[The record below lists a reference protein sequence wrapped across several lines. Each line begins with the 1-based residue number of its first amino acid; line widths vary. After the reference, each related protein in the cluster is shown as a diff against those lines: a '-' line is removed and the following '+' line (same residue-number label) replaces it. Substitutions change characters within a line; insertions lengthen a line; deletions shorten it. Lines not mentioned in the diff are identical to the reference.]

1 LTCLLGRSSL
11 GLRLKLM
18 QRLLGGVSHH
28 RLLTV
33 QLLLG
38 EVVHHLPHAGLATH
52 AHATKSFTLSIGSV
66 LVKFDLQKVRNS
78 QVLNIVLNILVCCP
92 PGQISN
98 VQLPLFPILTSS
110 STAVHGGWVCVLFL
124 GSDSQRTTTGVLLI
138 IFVGASSDYVIVQI
152 VVLAREV
159 FLWKILFNIGIKI
172 NIYAVRHRGSENSC
186 RSESS

>member
-1 LTCLLGRSSL
+1 
-11 GLRLKLM
+11 M
-18 QRLLGGVSHH
+18 QRLLGGVGDHW
-28 RLLTV
+28 LLAV

-38 EVVHHLPHAGLATH
+38 KVVHHLPHAGLAPH

-98 VQLPLFPILTSS
+98 VQLPFLPVLTSS
-110 STAVHGGWVCVLFL
+110 SPTVHRGWVCVLFL
-124 GSDSQRTTTGVLLI
+124 GSDSSKRSTARVLLI
-138 IFVGASSDYVIVQI
+138 IFVRARSDHVVVQI
-152 VVLAREV
+152 VVLAKEV

-172 NIYAVRHRGSENSC
+172 NIYAIRHGGSENLK
-186 RSESS
+186 EIN